1 MTISNSD
8 ILVLDTSVVVDVA
21 RNNRSGQAILET
33 YSLKSRVDRPLISV
47 ITTGEMLGIAKSQ
60 SWTSDKTKVL
70 HELLSE
76 FVKLE
81 LTPEVVE
88 AYSDLVALCR
98 QKNHT
103 MGQQND
109 MWIAATAKVTGAVLL
124 TADSGFNWLNPQF
137 IRVEY
142 IQRAS

>member
-33 YSLKSRVDRPLISV
+33 YSLKSRIDRPLISV

-124 TADSGFNWLNPQF
+124 TGDSGFSWLNPQF

-142 IQRAS
+142 IERVS

>member
-33 YSLKSRVDRPLISV
+33 YSLKSRIDRPLISV

-124 TADSGFNWLNPQF
+124 TGDSGFNWLNPQF

-142 IQRAS
+142 IERVS

>member
-1 MTISNSD
+1 VTISNSD

-33 YSLKSRVDRPLISV
+33 YSLKSRIDRPLISV

-124 TADSGFNWLNPQF
+124 TGDSGFSWLNPQF

-142 IQRAS
+142 IERVS